1 MLWAFQQLQSGT
13 MGGTADYGNYM
24 EKHEEGKLG
33 GDTRPGASITSSL
46 LDNPTLKEEARTS
59 CYDQV

>member
-1 MLWAFQQLQSGT
+1 

-33 GDTRPGASITSSL
+33 GDTRPGASITSLPLQSVGQSY
-46 LDNPTLKEEARTS
+46 LKRRS
-59 CYDQV
+59 SH